1 MLVGLWETE
10 DVGTVPENPR
20 AGNQL
25 SIKNV
30 QVCAC
35 VLTGVLGMKP
45 HGTEQ
50 IIFDYRYTRL
60 EGMCLDSAGNTID
73 CSSDFLVSNSQVICV
88 VNRCFDVEVQTPSKT
103 LMKSV

>member
-10 DVGTVPENPR
+10 EVGTVPENSH

-50 IIFDYRYTRL
+50 IIFDYRYSKL
-60 EGMCLDSAGNTID
+60 EEKMCLDSGGNTID
-73 CSSDFLVSNSQVICV
+73 CSSDFLVSNSQIIYV
-88 VNRCFDVEVQTPSKT
+88 VNRCFYVEV
-103 LMKSV
+103 